1 MDGSQLFGAAL
12 LIFGIGAWLLPKLGG
27 FANLKLPF
35 TSSKTKTA
43 SKFEA
48 WEKLAHEA
56 KDKPDA
62 LKLLNE
68 VLPLLTKAEDVE

>member
-1 MDGSQLFGAAL
+1 MDVSTILGAVVLA
-12 LIFGIGAWLLPKLGG
+12 IGLGGGLVKLGG
-27 FANLKLPF
+27 FANFKMPF

-48 WEKLAHEA
+48 WERLAHEA